1 MNAVSRQIQQASKKN
16 TVTETC
22 SELTLR
28 CLRDR
33 VRPLQRGHGLFPDRD
48 RPPGTLDS
56 CGDRGDDVP
65 TVPGPPCTPDGR
77 GKSRLMVK
85 VYMGKPIQSSSVG
98 RCSDKGGANGA
109 CVKITRSAQKA
120 PSLFLRARS
129 RNIWG
134 HQLLKPHKG

>member
-1 MNAVSRQIQQASKKN
+1 MLSAGKYSRLLKN
-16 TVTETC
+16 TAC

-28 CLRDR
+28 CLRDC

-77 GKSRLMVK
+77 GK
-85 VYMGKPIQSSSVG
+85 
-98 RCSDKGGANGA
+98 
-109 CVKITRSAQKA
+109 ITAD
-120 PSLFLRARS
+120 
-129 RNIWG
+129 G
-134 HQLLKPHKG
+134 